1 MAWLSNVVMPPLNVQ
16 VHARLCFIYKIV
28 HGLLYFPPNVVVASR
43 ALSHSPHLYI
53 LHQPFALTNSY
64 MYSFVPSTISK
75 WNMLPDYV
83 FPPLHLA
90 PLNTNFLSLPCNRV
104 HCLIAIATCILVAF
118 STEIRKKVIYKTNL
132 ALQAPAESYT
142 EHMKHTQAKS
152 HNSKR
157 LQSDRRENTQQSS
170 RGAKRWHYLEV
181 HCLYHSL
188 PLAVIFYR

>member
-1 MAWLSNVVMPPLNVQ
+1 MSCSMKTL
-16 VHARLCFIYKIV
+16 
-28 HGLLYFPPNVVVASR
+28 
-43 ALSHSPHLYI
+43 
-53 LHQPFALTNSY
+53 
-64 MYSFVPSTISK
+64 
-75 WNMLPDYV
+75 
-83 FPPLHLA
+83 
-90 PLNTNFLSLPCNRV
+90 
-104 HCLIAIATCILVAF
+104 IATCSASYANVPLVSPVCPSNDNYVPTPMLVAF

-132 ALQAPAESYT
+132 ALQALAESYT

-170 RGAKRWHYLEV
+170 RGAKRWHCLEV